1 MNEPIRTERKNET
14 LLREPSPYATS
25 KSPVPRALTVP
36 KPSAEGKSPQ
46 QQAPGTGSYQKT
58 KASDNSSRED
68 SEVIIVK
75 EEPLT
80 HGPPKDKP
88 QDRERR
94 DVRDAGAELNYG
106 SQEPISARQLQNLQ
120 LQQQL
125 TLQQFYQPYMQAGG
139 MSLEMMKS
147 QLAYMQGMPVDPKAA
162 AAAQAQLF
170 QNMPPEQQMQLLQLH
185 RQMMLEQDKKV
196 CCNFFIALAGITKL
210 LLVDVVWKS
219 ARLCVNAS
227 SFFVAS

>member
-1 MNEPIRTERKNET
+1 MNEPIRTERKNEP

-25 KSPVPRALTVP
+25 KSPVPRLLAVP

-46 QQAPGTGSYQKT
+46 QQAPSTGSYQKA
-58 KASDNSSRED
+58 KASDDSSRED

-88 QDRERR
+88 HDRERR
-94 DVRDAGAELNYG
+94 DVRDTAAELNYG
-106 SQEPISARQLQNLQ
+106 SQEPISAKQLRNLQ

-125 TLQQFYQPYMQAGG
+125 TLQQYYQPFMQAGG

-147 QLAYMQGMPVDPKAA
+147 LSHLAYMQGMPVDPKATL
-162 AAAQAQLF
+162 AAQAQLF
-170 QNMPPEQQMQLLQLH
+170 QDMQPEQQMQLLQLH

-196 CCNFFIALAGITKL
+196 CYNFLIGLAGI
-210 LLVDVVWKS
+210 
-219 ARLCVNAS
+219 
-227 SFFVAS
+227 